1 MRVAIVGGSGGI
13 GGALARNLLRSGYA
27 EALHATYY
35 RNRPDPLAN
44 ETIWSRVD
52 LNSETSIA
60 DWCRTL
66 GELDLV
72 INAAGM
78 LHTQQRRPEKTVAE
92 LCPEF
97 FMQNISVNALAS
109 LMLAKHLRDNFDH
122 GRPAIFSA
130 VSARVGSIGDNRLG
144 GWYSYRASK
153 AALNMCLKT
162 LSLEWKRT
170 LPNVSVVALHPW
182 TTDTSLSAPFQRNVP
197 TGKLFSADY
206 TADRLVEILTQI
218 STKDTG
224 KFLSYGGEELPW

>member
-13 GGALARNLLRSGYA
+13 GGALARNLLRSGDV
-27 EALHATYY
+27 EVLHATYC
-35 RNRPDPLAN
+35 RNRPDTQLN
-44 ETIWSRVD
+44 EAIWSRVD
-52 LNSETSIA
+52 LTSETSIA
-60 DWCRTL
+60 DWCRTI
-66 GELDLV
+66 GELDLL
-72 INAAGM
+72 INASGL
-78 LHTQQRRPEKTVAE
+78 LHTEEQRPEKSIAE
-92 LCPEF
+92 LHPEF

-122 GRPAIFSA
+122 CRPAIFSA

-170 LPNVSVVALHPW
+170 LQNVSVVALHPG

-197 TGKLFSADY
+197 KGKLFSADY
-206 TADRLVEILTQI
+206 TADRLVRVLTQV
-218 STKDTG
+218 STEDTG
-224 KFLSYGGEELPW
+224 KFLTYGGEELPW